1 METFLRDLKFG
12 IRTLL
17 RSPGFTAIA
26 VLTLALGIGA
36 NTAIFSVVQGVM
48 LAPLPYDHPD
58 QLVIAWEKNPQGRYI
73 SPSYP
78 EFQDWQRGSHA
89 FQSMAAFTSRE
100 YDITNIQS
108 PDHLSGWQISSG
120 FFRTLGVKFVLGRD
134 FSAEEDQRG
143 GAPAAIISAHVWKE
157 HFSGSKDVLGKPIDL
172 DGIAYT
178 IVGVAPTGLNFGGP
192 VDVYTPISQGDP
204 LLVSDRRTHAFVAIA
219 RLQSTASLHQAE
231 ADLATIQ
238 KNLGEL
244 YPKFNQDV
252 SAGIVPLKEALIGD
266 VSGTLL
272 MLLGSVGLVL
282 LIACANVSS
291 LVMARAVARE
301 REFAIRSALGAKPF
315 RILRQ
320 LLTENLLLFLTG
332 GALGLMLANWGV
344 KPILA
349 AVPGQFPR
357 ADNVGLNLPV
367 LLFAFGVSVFG
378 GIIFGLIPALKI
390 WNPNRQAALKKGGH
404 GSTSTSHP
412 AQSGLV
418 IVQTALT
425 LILLVGAG
433 LLFRTI
439 RHLWS
444 VNPGF
449 DAHQLISFKTSL
461 SPDITKSP
469 KAMRVA
475 YQQLIGRI
483 QGIAGVRSADLTTL
497 VPLSGLD
504 NGVPFWVGPEEPESM
519 STAPRVLTYSVGPDY
534 FQTMG
539 IPLLRGRVFT
549 KADTVQTEQV
559 GVIDSAMAEAYFPG
573 KDPIGQTFSFFRT
586 GSFRII
592 GVVGHVK
599 HWNLGNPGPY
609 ERVQVYTSFYQ
620 LSDQWLPALHSLTT
634 VVVRTRLDA
643 ATLVPAVKNAIY
655 GGGSAQPVYDIQ
667 TMQQAVLSSMAAQ
680 NFPMILLG
688 LFAGLALLLASVGSY
703 GLLANFVQYRTQEIG
718 IRMALGAERAD
729 VFKMVIKRGLR
740 LSLAGIA
747 SGLLGAFIFTRVL
760 SSFSRLLYGVT
771 ATDPLTLTAAAFL
784 LIATALL
791 ACYIPAR
798 RATMVAP
805 TEALRQE

>member
-1 METFLRDLKFG
+1 MEIFLRDLKFG

-17 RSPGFTAIA
+17 RSPGFTTIA

-36 NTAIFSVVQGVM
+36 NTAIFSVVQGVV
-48 LAPLPYDHPD
+48 LSPLPYDHPD
-58 QLVIAWEKNPQGRYI
+58 QLVIAWEKNQQGRFV

-78 EFQDWQRGSHA
+78 DFQDWQRSAHA

-100 YDITNIQS
+100 YDLTNTQS
-108 PDHLSGWQISSG
+108 PEHLSGWQISSG
-120 FFRTLGVKFVLGRD
+120 FFRTLGVNFILGRD
-134 FSAEEDQRG
+134 FCAEEDQRG
-143 GAPAAIISAHVWKE
+143 GAPIAIISARVWKE
-157 HFSGSKDVLGKPIDL
+157 HFAGSKDVLGKPIHL
-172 DGIAYT
+172 DGTAYT

-192 VDVYTPISQGDP
+192 VDVYTPVSHGDP
-204 LLVSDRRTHAFVAIA
+204 LLVNDRRTHAFVAIA
-219 RLQSTASLHQAE
+219 RLQSAVNLHQAE
-231 ADLATIQ
+231 ADLITIQ

-244 YPKFNQDV
+244 YPKFDQGM
-252 SAGIVPLKEALIGD
+252 SAGVVPLKEALVGD

-272 MLLGSVGLVL
+272 LLLGSVGLVL

-315 RILRQ
+315 RILSQ
-320 LLTENLLLFLTG
+320 LLTENVLLSLTG
-332 GALGLMLANWGV
+332 GSLGLMLAKWGV

-349 AVPGQFPR
+349 AVPGEFPR
-357 ADNVGLNLPV
+357 ADNISLNLAV
-367 LLFAFGVSVFG
+367 LLFAFGVSIFG

-390 WNPNRQAALKKGGH
+390 WNPNRQAALKKGGR

-449 DAHQLISFKTSL
+449 DAHQMISFKTSL

-469 KAMRVA
+469 QAMRVA
-475 YQQLIGRI
+475 YQQLVGRI
-483 QGIAGVRSADLTTL
+483 QGIAGVQSADLTTL

-504 NGVPFWVGPEEPESM
+504 NGVPFWVGQEEPESIA
-519 STAPRVLTYSVGPDY
+519 TAPRALTYSVGPHY

-539 IPLLRGRVFT
+539 IPLLRGRSFT
-549 KADTVQTEQV
+549 ASDTLQTEQV
-559 GVIDSAMAEAYFPG
+559 GIIDSTMAEAYFPG
-573 KDPIGQTFSFFRT
+573 KDPIGQVFSFFRT

-599 HWNLGNPGPY
+599 HWSLGNAGPY

-620 LSDQWLPALHSLTT
+620 LSDQWLPAMHSLTT
-634 VVVRTRLDA
+634 VLVRTRLDA
-643 ATLVPAVKNAIY
+643 ATLMPAVKNAIY
-655 GGGSAQPVYDIQ
+655 GADGAQPVYDMH
-667 TMQQAVLSSMAAQ
+667 TMEEAVSASMAAQ

-688 LFAGLALLLASVGSY
+688 AFAGLALLLASVGSY

-718 IRMALGAERAD
+718 IRMALGAERSD

-740 LSLAGIA
+740 LTLAGITG
-747 SGLLGAFIFTRVL
+747 GLLGAFIFTRVL
-760 SSFSRLLYGVT
+760 SSFSRLIYGVKVD
-771 ATDPLTLTAAAFL
+771 DPVTLAAAS
-784 LIATALL
+784 LILSVTALL
-791 ACYIPAR
+791 ACYVPAR
-798 RATMVAP
+798 RATRVAP
-805 TEALRQE
+805 IEALRQE